1 MDIIYKNVPLETLQS
16 GREDTHVYNEEIL
29 LRVSG
34 KKVNV
39 SAEYRVGEDGRLDG
53 GIVGAEA

>member
-1 MDIIYKNVPLETLQS
+1 MDIIYKDVPLETLQS

-34 KKVNV
+34 KRKLMSPQNT
-39 SAEYRVGEDGRLDG
+39 E
-53 GIVGAEA
+53 